1 MGNFLHRTTKVY
13 LQSVP
18 YNELP
23 EPLANYIS
31 MPDLSA
37 VEGVPSKY
45 WIITGDIVTE
55 MNQAEKDV
63 VDAAILVA
71 RRDRAVNA
79 MIDSLEGNL
88 RQLVKL
94 MISEINILRAE
105 HGLPDR
111 TMAQFKTQIR
121 NGYGS

>member
-1 MGNFLHRTTKVY
+1 MGNYLHRTTKVY
-13 LQSVP
+13 LKSIP

-37 VEGVPSKY
+37 VSGVPSKY
-45 WIITGDIVTE
+45 WVITGDIVTE
-55 MNQAEKDV
+55 MNQGQKDS

-71 RRDRAVNA
+71 RRDSAVDG
-79 MIDSLEGNL
+79 MIEDVEGNL
-88 RQLVKL
+88 RQLVKVIIYDL
-94 MISEINILRAE
+94 NILRTF